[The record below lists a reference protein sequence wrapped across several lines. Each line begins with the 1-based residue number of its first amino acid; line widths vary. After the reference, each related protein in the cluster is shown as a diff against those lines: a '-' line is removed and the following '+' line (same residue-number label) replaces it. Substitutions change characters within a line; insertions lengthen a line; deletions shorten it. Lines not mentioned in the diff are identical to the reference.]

1 MVKEFEELKTESEY
15 CLMCQIETDHWADQ
29 EFSEWKIKEVIGQV
43 KKDAWNT
50 AIKWCADNAK
60 ITRESTEHI
69 TGYLTTEVV
78 VDKQSILNG
87 LIE

>member
-1 MVKEFEELKTESEY
+1 MVKEFEELKTASEY

-43 KKDAWNT
+43 KKDAWNA
-50 AIKWCADNAK
+50 AIRWAAENANCTYNDYEDFLNGK
-60 ITRESTEHI
+60 ETYI
-69 TGYLTTEVV
+69 

-87 LIE
+87 LID

>member
-43 KKDAWNT
+43 KKDAWNA
-50 AIKWCADNAK
+50 AIEWASENAK
-60 ITRESTEHI
+60 IDIFGFQEYEI
-69 TGYLTTEVV
+69 
-78 VDKQSILNG
+78 DKQSILKG
-87 LIE
+87 LID

>member
-43 KKDAWNT
+43 KKDAWNA
-50 AIKWCADNAK
+50 AIRWAAENANCTYNDYEDFLNGK
-60 ITRESTEHI
+60 ETYI
-69 TGYLTTEVV
+69 

-87 LIE
+87 LID